1 MARLVARI
9 VLKDGAVVKIRV
21 KSLTV
26 KKNGFGE
33 FKQLEWVTS
42 PNRKILYID
51 VDQISAITTRRTWF

>member
-9 VLKDGAVVKIRV
+9 VLKSGAVVKIRV

-33 FKQLEWVTS
+33 FKTLEWVSS
-42 PNRKILYID
+42 PGRRMLHID
-51 VDQISAITTRRTWF
+51 VNQISAVTTRRTWI